1 MDLGSIIGSTIPRVA
16 VFPIV
21 DPADPRIAAYVGRKD
36 ADDEIEVRCPE
47 CDAKVRVSVAEA
59 ERTNKA
65 KCPNGHEVPLAKALG
80 YELDSDDDDEASE

>member
-1 MDLGSIIGSTIPRVA
+1 M
-16 VFPIV
+16 
-21 DPADPRIAAYVGRKD
+21 RITCGATLSAMPSKD

-47 CDAKVRVSVAEA
+47 CGAVVRVAVAEA

-80 YELDSDDDDEASE
+80 